1 VGVWDERSFD
11 VPAVTIALGVI
22 LIGLGVIGYFVT
34 GRQSPTA
41 LIPAFAGVLFLI
53 LGVVAQKP
61 GARKHA
67 MHAAAAL
74 ALLGFFGTVP
84 GLIKFFRMLGGAEV
98 ARPAAVRSQAIM
110 AVLCLLFVIFCVRSF
125 IAARRTRLAGP
136 PENV

>member
-1 VGVWDERSFD
+1 MPGLTVLF
-11 VPAVTIALGVI
+11 GVI

-41 LIPAFAGVLFLI
+41 LIPAFAGVVFLV
-53 LGVVAQKP
+53 LGLVGQKP

-74 ALLGFFGTVP
+74 GVLGFLGTAP

-98 ARPAAVRSQAIM
+98 ARPAAVRTQAIM
-110 AVLCLLFVIFCVRSF
+110 AVLCLVFVILCVRSF
-125 IAARRTRLAGP
+125 IAARRARQTGFDVSP
-136 PENV
+136 PTV